1 VRLRTDRT
9 HATGIDITPAMI
21 ERARALASERR
32 LENVTWIAGDVE
44 PLSIV
49 VSRLALAH
57 STACSIDCAW
67 IKVKPAMSSLLS
79 RNAPSVTEIWP
90 AALRTRLPLALC
102 SSARSHLAP
111 TRRSSD
117 RPLGHHGCRP
127 SRVRRHFYLPA
138 VLDRRCPSS
147 RRHSAGRP
155 LRRER
160 CGLGERATGRRWPTE
175 RPSRRCAKPT
185 NAAGRLPGRRAG
197 IRA

>member
-1 VRLRTDRT
+1 
-9 HATGIDITPAMI
+9 MI

-90 AALRTRLPLALC
+90 AALRTRLPRSAVALAATLRPPAGRAIGHLVTTVA
-102 SSARSHLAP
+102 ARREFDGTSICQ
-111 TRRSSD
+111 RSSID
-117 RPLGHHGCRP
+117 GAHP
-127 SRVRRHFYLPA
+127 
-138 VLDRRCPSS
+138 
-147 RRHSAGRP
+147 
-155 LRRER
+155 
-160 CGLGERATGRRWPTE
+160 
-175 RPSRRCAKPT
+175 
-185 NAAGRLPGRRAG
+185 RAG
-197 IRA
+197 TRQAGL